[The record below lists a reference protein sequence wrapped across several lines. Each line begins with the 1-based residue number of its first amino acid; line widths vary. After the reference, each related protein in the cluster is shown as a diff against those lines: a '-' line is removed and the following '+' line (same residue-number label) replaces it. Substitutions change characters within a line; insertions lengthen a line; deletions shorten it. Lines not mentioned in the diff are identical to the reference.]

1 MLVRMKEVNKD
12 EYVSRCWIS
21 NLNSFCK
28 SSKGLLCWFS
38 IHHLR
43 CQSCWENSVSFDVMA
58 NIRWKEVWCNM
69 THPQSWP
76 KWICQ
81 QQTSLHLV
89 LHSLH
94 HPEAL
99 AEVKKA
105 KREKQKEWCRN
116 VGLKSFGRTGSCLH
130 SKPHSLVY
138 CHEGKCPHCWVGR
151 PWLRWSE
158 GPPSGKF
165 GETTGWRSANIA
177 VNSTSLSP
185 WLPAGVYLKIPD
197 VKVTEYFVRLV
208 SAAGLCQYLGILM
221 YSDEMGVNRDCLWR
235 MENSMLSPCC
245 CISVRTVLSCIP
257 IGLLIQQCLTVDFP
271 FFSFLFYREYTG
283 ILIFFIVWW
292 ISA

>member
-1 MLVRMKEVNKD
+1 M
-12 EYVSRCWIS
+12 W
-21 NLNSFCK
+21 
-28 SSKGLLCWFS
+28 
-38 IHHLR
+38 
-43 CQSCWENSVSFDVMA
+43 
-58 NIRWKEVWCNM
+58 
-69 THPQSWP
+69 WP
-76 KWICQ
+76 TSGEKKHDAIWL
-81 QQTSLHLV
+81 TFRVDWNEFASLHLV

-105 KREKQKEWCRN
+105 KRENQKEWCRN
-116 VGLKSFGRTGSCLH
+116 VGVRSFGRTGSCLH

-138 CHEGKCPHCWVGR
+138 RHEGKCPHCWVGR

-197 VKVTEYFVRLV
+197 VKVTKYFVRLV

-245 CISVRTVLSCIP
+245 CISVRTFLSCIP

-271 FFSFLFYREYTG
+271 FFTG
-283 ILIFFIVWW
+283 NAPILSVWW
-292 ISA
+292 ISAFFIFSGLVLRFRNALFDWLAFFSGYTPWRSFREDLLLVLLCHSHECHLKS

>member
-1 MLVRMKEVNKD
+1 MSVP
-12 EYVSRCWIS
+12 
-21 NLNSFCK
+21 
-28 SSKGLLCWFS
+28 
-38 IHHLR
+38 LR
-43 CQSCWENSVSFDVMA
+43 EQCEF
-58 NIRWKEVWCNM
+58 WCDGQHQVKKKHDAV

-76 KWICQ
+76 KWVQ
-81 QQTSLHLV
+81 QQQARLHLE

-99 AEVKKA
+99 AEVKQA
-105 KREKQKEWCRN
+105 EQEKPKEWCRN
-116 VGLKSFGRTGSCLH
+116 VGEKSFGRTGSCLH

-138 CHEGKCPHCWVGR
+138 CREGKCPHCWVGR

-158 GPPSGKF
+158 GPPPGKF

-208 SAAGLCQYLGILM
+208 SAAGLCQYSGILM

-245 CISVRTVLSCIP
+245 CISVCTFLDFSFSLYSHWAVNPIALDSGLSC
-257 IGLLIQQCLTVDFP
+257 
-271 FFSFLFYREYTG
+271 S
-283 ILIFFIVWW
+283 
-292 ISA
+292 